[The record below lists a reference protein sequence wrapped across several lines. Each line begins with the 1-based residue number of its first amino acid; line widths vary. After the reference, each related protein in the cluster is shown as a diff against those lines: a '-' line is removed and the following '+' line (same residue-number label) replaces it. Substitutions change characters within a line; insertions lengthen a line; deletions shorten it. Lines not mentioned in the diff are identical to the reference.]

1 MTTQKSKVKA
11 NVNTFNLSKYQI
23 EASTKSV
30 PIKIEETGDE
40 FNITVKQLS
49 WSKRNQLISKALQ
62 FNQAGGSSFDGDLYV
77 RECLK
82 AMIVDA
88 PWGRTTEAFL
98 VSIDSRLGGALESI
112 VPKAFGDDNTLD
124 PDILKKG

>member
-1 MTTQKSKVKA
+1 MTTQKSKA

-23 EASTKSV
+23 ESSTKSV

-62 FNQAGGSSFDGDLYV
+62 FNQAGSSSFDGDLYV

-88 PWGRTTEAFL
+88 PWGRTTEALL
-98 VSIDSRLGGALESI
+98 VSIDSRLGTALEAI
-112 VPKAFGDDNTLD
+112 VPKAFGDDTTID
-124 PDILKKG
+124 PNALKKE

>member
-1 MTTQKSKVKA
+1 MTTKQSKVTA
-11 NVNTFNLSKYQI
+11 QNFDLSKYQI
-23 EASTKSV
+23 ESNVKPVTVKV
-30 PIKIEETGDE
+30 DETGDE
-40 FNITVKQLS
+40 IELTVKQLS

-62 FNQAGGSSFDGDLYV
+62 FNQAGGSNFDGDLYV

-98 VSIDSRLGGALESI
+98 VSIDSRLGGALEAI
-112 VPKAFGDDNTLD
+112 VPKAFGDDTTMDPNTL
-124 PDILKKG
+124 KKE

>member
-1 MTTQKSKVKA
+1 MTTQKSKV
-11 NVNTFNLSKYQI
+11 NVNTFDLSKYQI
-23 EASTKSV
+23 ASKVQKV

-40 FNITVKQLS
+40 FEVTVKQLS
-49 WSKRNQLISKALQ
+49 WSRRNQLLSKALQ
-62 FNQAGGSSFDGDLYV
+62 FTQSGGSNFDGDLYV

-98 VSIDSRLGGALESI
+98 VSIDSRLGGALENI